1 MQTAAPSSFLDV
13 RGILRWVFLGRLSL
27 LAAIVVAAWVG
38 LAGAE
43 GTDDALTVATV
54 TLAVSVVFTAGS
66 LLFLAMRAGTPSRTF
81 RYLQV
86 VFDVV
91 AVTVVV
97 HLTNGPASDFSPAYV
112 LVIAEAALLLPLPGG
127 VLAGLLSSALFG
139 ADALLL
145 QEGGPT
151 PALALQV
158 GLFTVVA
165 VAIGILGDRLR
176 RTGMR
181 LSRVQ
186 SELEQLRL
194 DTSVILD
201 RLATGV
207 MTLDEGGR
215 LAYLNPAGAK
225 LLGIDP
231 SDWASQAVVE
241 RLEAMTPGFG
251 AVLRRSIEDGE
262 PVRRFKSYLQRD
274 GRRITL
280 GISTTVM
287 DRGEAG
293 PFSATALFQ
302 DITDQE
308 ALMLLNRRA
317 DRLGAVAELS
327 ASLAHEIKNP
337 LASIRS
343 AVEQLSRGVADP
355 GDREVLERLVLAES
369 DRLSRLLSEFLD
381 FSGLRMGRSEP
392 VDFSTLVG
400 RVVEVAKQHPEA
412 RGRGVSLEVDLPDS
426 EARLVGDP
434 DLLHRA
440 VFNLVLNA
448 VQFSGDAGRV
458 EIDLRRV
465 SGREVP
471 GPPDASAAW
480 RLRVR
485 DSGPGIDVDV
495 AQRIFD
501 PFYTTRQDGNG
512 LGLAVVH
519 RAVEAHEGAVLV
531 GDAPAG
537 GAEFT
542 LFLPADDD
550 A

>member
-1 MQTAAPSSFLDV
+1 MDSPTRSPLLDPHE
-13 RGILRWVFLGRLSL
+13 ILRWVFFGRLTL
-27 LAAIVVAAWVG
+27 LAAIAVGAVIGATGTPGGNVVQIAGGALGVAA
-38 LAGAE
+38 
-43 GTDDALTVATV
+43 
-54 TLAVSVVFTAGS
+54 VFTAWS
-66 LLFLAMRAGTPSRTF
+66 FWRLRTEPADPTRWFLA
-81 RYLQV
+81 LQV
-86 VFDVV
+86 AVDIL

-97 HLTNGPASDFSPAYV
+97 HLTGGPASDFAPVYI

-127 VLAGLLSSALFG
+127 VLAGVLASVLFG
-139 ADALLL
+139 IDAVWVQQGNLDA
-145 QEGGPT
+145 
-151 PALALQV
+151 ALGLQV
-158 GLFTVVA
+158 GLFALVA

-181 LSRVQ
+181 LGAVE

-201 RLATGV
+201 TLATGV
-207 MTLDEGGR
+207 LTLDDRGH
-215 LAYLNPAGAK
+215 LLYLNPAGAR
-225 LLGIDP
+225 LLGVD
-231 SDWASQAVVE
+231 ASTWSGQAVMA
-241 RLEAMTPGFG
+241 RLEAMAPGFG
-251 AVLRRSIEDGE
+251 AVLRRSVEDGVPE
-262 PVRRFKSYLQRD
+262 RRFKTHLERD
-274 GRRITL
+274 GRRVTL
-280 GISTTVM
+280 GVSTTVM
-287 DRGEAG
+287 DRGQEG
-293 PFSATALFQ
+293 PHSATALFQ

-308 ALMLLNRRA
+308 ALTLLTRRA

-343 AVEQLSRGVADP
+343 AVEQLGRGVKESK
-355 GDREVLERLVLAES
+355 DRAVLERLVLAES

-381 FSGLRMGRSEP
+381 FSGLRMGRQES
-392 VDFSTLVG
+392 VDFADLVE
-400 RVVEVAKQHPEA
+400 RVVEVVRQHPDTLDRAVVVECLRPPGEA
-412 RGRGVSLEVDLPDS
+412 ELS
-426 EARLVGDP
+426 GDA

-458 EIDLRRV
+458 EVELRRV
-465 SGREVP
+465 PGQDVP
-471 GPPDASAAW
+471 GPPDAQSAW

-485 DSGPGIDVDV
+485 DSGPGISPDD

-501 PFYTTRQDGNG
+501 PFFTTRRGGSG

-531 GDAPAG
+531 GEAPSG

-542 LFLPADDD
+542 LFLPAEDT

>member
-1 MQTAAPSSFLDV
+1 MASPVRSPLLDPHE
-13 RGILRWVFLGRLSL
+13 ILRWVFFGRLSL
-27 LAAIVVAAWVG
+27 LAAIAVGAVIGSAGMPGDSAVRVAATA
-38 LAGAE
+38 LGA
-43 GTDDALTVATV
+43 
-54 TLAVSVVFTAGS
+54 AVLFTGWS
-66 LLFLAMRAGTPSRTF
+66 LWRLRADPGDPGRPFLAT
-81 RYLQV
+81 QV
-86 VFDVV
+86 FVDIL

-97 HLTNGPASDFSPAYV
+97 HLTGGPVSDFAPVYI

-127 VLAGLLSSALFG
+127 VLAGVLASVLFG
-139 ADALLL
+139 VDAVWVQQGNLDA
-145 QEGGPT
+145 
-151 PALALQV
+151 ALGLQV
-158 GLFTVVA
+158 GLFALVA

-181 LSRVQ
+181 LGAVE

-201 RLATGV
+201 TLATGV
-207 MTLDEGGR
+207 MTLDGR
-215 LAYLNPAGAK
+215 GHLVYLNPAGAR
-225 LLGIDP
+225 LLGIDAG
-231 SDWASQAVVE
+231 DWAGQAVLA
-241 RLEAMTPGFG
+241 RLDAMAPGLG
-251 AVLRRSIEDGE
+251 AVLRRSVEDGVPE
-262 PVRRFKSYLQRD
+262 RRFKTHLERD
-274 GRRITL
+274 GRRATL
-280 GISTTVM
+280 GVSTTVM
-287 DRGEAG
+287 DRGREG
-293 PFSATALFQ
+293 PHSATALFQ

-308 ALMLLNRRA
+308 ALTLLTRRA

-343 AVEQLSRGVADP
+343 AVEQLGRGVREP
-355 GDREVLERLVLAES
+355 TDREVLERLVLAES

-381 FSGLRMGRSEP
+381 FSGLRMGRQEP
-392 VDFSTLVG
+392 VDFGGLVG
-400 RVVEVAKQHPEA
+400 RVVEVVRQHPDA
-412 RGRGVSLEVDLPDS
+412 RERGVEVVCDRPDE
-426 EARLVGDP
+426 EAAMSGDE

-458 EIDLRRV
+458 EVELRRV
-465 SGREVP
+465 PGREAP
-471 GPPDASAAW
+471 GPPDAASAW

-485 DSGPGIDVDV
+485 DSGPGIDPDD

-501 PFYTTRQDGNG
+501 PFFTTRSGGSG

-531 GDAPAG
+531 GDAPSG

-542 LFLPADDD
+542 LFLPAEDP